1 MNATLWFIAGL
12 LAGAAAVAGGML
24 LWNLSR
30 EETLRSRKVLF
41 AGGLTAAAIAAI
53 AAGLSLAISSGQGPT
68 AVSDDPAVAGTQPAS
83 TPPPSA
89 AMSASSG
96 MSPSASSSSSA
107 MPPAA
112 MMAQILS
119 TPGGARPGMAQ
130 PMDRAAADL
139 AARLESKGGT
149 AADWNLLAQAYDF
162 LGRTAD
168 AQRAR
173 ARAAKAGAAEPK
185 AAR

>member
-12 LAGAAAVAGGML
+12 LAGAAAMLGGML

-41 AGGLTAAAIAAI
+41 AGGLTAAAIAAV
-53 AAGLSLAISSGQGPT
+53 AAGMSLAISSGSGPA
-68 AVSDDPAVAGTQPAS
+68 AVSDDPALAGSPPAS
-83 TPPPSA
+83 T
-89 AMSASSG
+89 AMPASSG
-96 MSPSASSSSSA
+96 MPPSAPMASSSA
-107 MPPAA
+107 MPPAS

-119 TPGGARPGMAQ
+119 TPGSARPGTAQ
-130 PMDRAAADL
+130 PMDQAAADL
-139 AARLESKGGT
+139 AARLKSKGGT

-162 LGRTAD
+162 LGRPAD

-173 ARAAKAGAAEPK
+173 AQAAKVGAAKPK
-185 AAR
+185 PAR